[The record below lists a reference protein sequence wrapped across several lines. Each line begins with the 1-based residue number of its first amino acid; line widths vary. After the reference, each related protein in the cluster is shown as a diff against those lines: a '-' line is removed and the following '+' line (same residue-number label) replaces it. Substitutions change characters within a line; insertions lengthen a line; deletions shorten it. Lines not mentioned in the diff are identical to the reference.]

1 MKKNTTKGY
10 KCFNKDFTCNNFKF
24 KVGKTYKHDGPVEL
38 CKSGFHFCKEPNNV
52 FNYYTF
58 TSDNHVC
65 EIEAIGEVLG
75 EGDKSVCGT
84 IKIIRELSWDEVLKI
99 SNLGQNNFGHS
110 NAGSYNAGHSNA
122 GHSNAGSRNA
132 GNDNAGHSNAGSRN
146 AGNDNA
152 GSYNA
157 GSRNAGNDNAGSRN
171 AGSRNAG
178 NDNAGSYNAG
188 NDNAGNDNAGSYNAG
203 SRNAGNDNA
212 GSYNAGNDNAGSYNA
227 GSYNAG
233 SRNAGSYNVGNDN
246 AGLFNSNP
254 GRLRLFNKETKVKWE
269 DPRIQAVI
277 RHSPTFQEYVNFSN
291 MTDLEKTNN
300 PYAKFAGGYFRQL
313 EYKDAWIKFWGNAQE
328 SVKKAFLDLPN
339 FDKKVFLEITGIKV

>member
-1 MKKNTTKGY
+1 MKKDTTKGY

-110 NAGSYNAGHSNA
+110 NAGNDNAGHSNA

-146 AGNDNA
+146 AGND
-152 GSYNA
+152 
-157 GSRNAGNDNAGSRN
+157 
-171 AGSRNAG
+171 
-178 NDNAGSYNAG
+178 
-188 NDNAGNDNAGSYNAG
+188 
-203 SRNAGNDNA
+203 
-212 GSYNAGNDNAGSYNA
+212 NA

-300 PYAKFAGGYFRQL
+300 PYAKFTGGYFRQL